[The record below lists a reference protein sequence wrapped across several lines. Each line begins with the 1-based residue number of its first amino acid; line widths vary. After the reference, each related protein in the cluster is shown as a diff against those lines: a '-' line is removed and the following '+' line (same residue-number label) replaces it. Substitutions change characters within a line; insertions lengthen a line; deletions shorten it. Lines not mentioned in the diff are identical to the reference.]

1 MPTHKSKKATAFGG
15 HDLVSGLLDLPNS
28 SHAANASTMAH
39 RQPSSGMVLA
49 KLRHQDATLP
59 AELCDSDM
67 DIVAVLIETAPQ
79 LQ

>member
-1 MPTHKSKKATAFGG
+1 
-15 HDLVSGLLDLPNS
+15 
-28 SHAANASTMAH
+28 MAH

-59 AELCDSDM
+59 AELRDSGM